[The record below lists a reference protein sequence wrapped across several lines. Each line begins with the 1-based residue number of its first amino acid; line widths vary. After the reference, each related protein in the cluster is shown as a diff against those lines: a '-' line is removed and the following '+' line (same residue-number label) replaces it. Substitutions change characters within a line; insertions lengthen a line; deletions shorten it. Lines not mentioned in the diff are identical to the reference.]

1 MTINTDHD
9 TNEKDYTR
17 YSGKLPHKLF
27 YNELYLAIFFVSA
40 ALVYILWPLLST
52 PNSLY
57 PYTVDGMGHL
67 TRVEYIADCLK
78 HFNFPSWFPGW
89 YNGSTVFQYYP
100 PLVFA
105 LLVPIQMLTN
115 NIMISFK
122 FLAFFSMFVGAMGVW
137 YICRRWI
144 GPFVG
149 IAAAVFFALQPFL
162 LITLLI
168 AGSTAQGPIYA
179 LTPWLMVSTLLFLE
193 KQTPGRWI
201 VNCIITAL
209 LILSHPVQA
218 LPVSMALAI
227 LVLTLVFM
235 KKISF
240 SSFIFWCL
248 AIATGAALVSFW
260 WVPGVTQFETPGVPY
275 GIDTLTDTLYSA
287 DVAWFNPW
295 QRLPRAYYFGLSM
308 PLISLLALIG
318 LKKVQVR
325 KKLPILPHFHTANIY
340 NLAIA
345 IFIATVFTLIVSC
358 GDNTPLFKLVPMG
371 QRLIPSRILSCSA
384 VLCAILF
391 AILINVIIKQELLAF
406 RRFSACLLII
416 LLSIFIVWDTNP
428 RNSQLDFG
436 PYQDLK
442 ENLHLIPTQK
452 DAFDNGRFTWFCPLG
467 SEISYLPQ
475 VSNLNMSDGWNIE
488 GTPHMYT
495 LWLHNTAIFANLNDY
510 VIKNMFCWNV
520 RSVLVNNNYASLH
533 NALVESGF
541 QRIKTDPEKSLFIN
555 DSPPS
560 YFMVQNRNALVIG
573 KSAPGM
579 EMSFPWMV
587 QGYSSS
593 LEDYP
598 EEYLRL
604 FKLIYL
610 AEPEVKD
617 FTKLENMI
625 EKLASS
631 GKTVIVEMGR
641 ANTLPLFDI
650 YPYWENIPPNSKLV
664 PTKGSPFTQEIFLA
678 ADPTGQAAAI
688 GNLDGVLMEMIA
700 GEKHVPAI
708 GYKNIDGARVYFIG
722 LALGQH
728 LDSSVKWS
736 RGGKSTSID
745 SQAIKAILE
754 QIMNTSQ
761 PQKNIKPPSFP
772 VLNDKWNPNGFIFSY
787 RSEQEI
793 PVLISVTYTPRW
805 KAAID
810 GAPLKVYNME
820 NLLLVKLPP
829 GKHQVS
835 FKYGMTWVGL
845 TGVGLSII
853 SFLMMII
860 IAFRLEQLRDL
871 INNIWKAVLIKV
883 SDT

>member
-1 MTINTDHD
+1 MNSNTV
-9 TNEKDYTR
+9 NEKYDTVH
-17 YSGKLPHKLF
+17 SGRSYHWLF
-27 YNELYLAIFFVSA
+27 SKEPYLAVIFVSA
-40 ALVYILWPLLST
+40 ALVYILWPLLSAS
-52 PNSLY
+52 NSLY

-78 HFNFPSWFPGW
+78 HFDFPSWFPRW

-105 LLVPIQMLTN
+105 ILVPIQMLTN

-122 FLAFFSMFVGAMGVW
+122 FFAFFSMFMGAMGVW

-149 IAAAVFFALQPFL
+149 IAAAVFFILQPFL
-162 LITLLI
+162 LITLAI

-179 LTPWLMVSTLLFLE
+179 LTPWLLLSTLLFLE
-193 KQTPGRWI
+193 KQTAGRWI
-201 VNCIITAL
+201 ANCIITAL

-227 LVLTLVFM
+227 LLLTLVFM
-235 KKISF
+235 RKISF
-240 SSFIFWCL
+240 PRFIFWGL
-248 AIATGAALVSFW
+248 SIAVGAALVSFW

-308 PLISLLALIG
+308 PLISLFALIG
-318 LKKVQVR
+318 LKKVR
-325 KKLPILPHFHTANIY
+325 TIKELPALSHFQTVDIY
-340 NLAIA
+340 SLTVA
-345 IFIATVFTLIVSC
+345 IFFAVVFTLIVSC
-358 GDNTPLFKLVPMG
+358 GDNTPLFKLVPLG

-384 VLCAILF
+384 ALCAILF
-391 AILINVIIKQELLAF
+391 AILISAIIKQELLDF

-416 LLSIFIVWDTNP
+416 ILSVFIVWDTNP

-442 ENLHLIPTQK
+442 ENLNLIPAHK
-452 DAFDNGRFTWFCPLG
+452 EAFDTGRFTWFCALG
-467 SEISYLPQ
+467 SEISYLPLTY
-475 VSNLNMSDGWNIE
+475 NLNMSDGWNIE

-495 LWLHNTAIFANLNDY
+495 LWLHNTAIYAELNDY
-510 VIKNMFCWNV
+510 VLKNIFCWNV
-520 RSVLVNNNYASLH
+520 RSVLVNNKYDSLH
-533 NALVESGF
+533 DTLIESGF
-541 QRIKTDPEKSLFIN
+541 TRVKTDPEKSLFIN
-555 DSPPS
+555 NSPSS
-560 YFMVQNRNALVIG
+560 YFMVQNRDALLVG
-573 KSAPGM
+573 KAAPGM

-598 EEYLRL
+598 EEYLQL

-617 FTKLENMI
+617 FAKLQNRI

-641 ANTLPLFDI
+641 AKTIPLFDT
-650 YPYWENIPPNSKLV
+650 YPYWETIPQNSKLV
-664 PTKGSPFTQEIFLA
+664 PAKGSPFTEEILLA
-678 ADPTGQAAAI
+678 ADPAGQAAAI
-688 GNLDGVLMEMIA
+688 GNLDGVWMEMLA
-700 GEKHVPAI
+700 GEKRVPAV
-708 GYKNIDGARVYFIG
+708 GYKNINGARVYFIG

-736 RGGKSTSID
+736 RGGQATSID
-745 SQAIKAILE
+745 SQPIKAMLE
-754 QIMNTSQ
+754 KITNISQAQQSIM
-761 PQKNIKPPSFP
+761 PPPFP
-772 VLNDKWNPNGFIFSY
+772 VSNDKWGSDGFKFNYS
-787 RSEQEI
+787 SERAT

-805 KAAID
+805 QATID
-810 GAPLKVYNME
+810 NKPLNIYNLE
-820 NLLLVKLPP
+820 NLILTKLPA

-835 FKYGMTWVGL
+835 FKYGMTWVGR

-853 SFLMMII
+853 SFILMLIV
-860 IAFRLEQLRDL
+860 AFKLEQLGSLIRDTGQAL
-871 INNIWKAVLIKV
+871 LTKI
-883 SDT
+883 SDR